1 MKNKKFIGPVYN
13 ESEAFILANLY
24 NKNNQ
29 SILYI
34 GKDDI
39 EINSTENK
47 LKWLFPNDL
56 IFTFRSWDQIP
67 YDLVSPSKEIQ
78 LERIKTLYYLLQ
90 STNKKKI
97 VLTTINAI
105 IQKTLYKDFVL
116 KNSFKIYENK
126 KIDFKELIS
135 KLLILGYDRTSV
147 VRDKSEFAVRGSILD
162 IYLIDHDHPIRLDF
176 FDDII
181 ESIHDFDRIS
191 QKRINKLSGK
201 NFIIYPSCELL
212 LTDENIKIFRK
223 KFREIFSDFR
233 KSHIYN
239 LFTEKIIPPGGEQ
252 FLPLFNDKLST
263 LFEYLN
269 DYTIFLNTD
278 FNQLFETRLENI
290 NDYFDSR
297 NTSNDRFYLNPKY
310 LYLNKNIFN
319 GFLEKNNIFQFNSFN
334 NEKNIQTGTKIVSN
348 LSTIRKEIDFNF
360 INKFFEINSK
370 IKKIIICCRSTGS
383 LKRVNK
389 DII

>member
-1 MKNKKFIGPVYN
+1 MKNKKIVGPVYK
-13 ESEAFILANLY
+13 ESEAFILANFY
-24 NKNNQ
+24 KKNNQ

-39 EINSTENK
+39 EINETENK

-78 LERIKTLYYLLQ
+78 LERIKTLYYLLK

-105 IQKTLYKDFVL
+105 IQKTLNKDFVL
-116 KNSFKIYENK
+116 KNSFTIYENK

-162 IYLIDHDHPIRLDF
+162 IFLIDHDHPIRLDF
-176 FDDII
+176 YDDTI
-181 ESIHDFDRIS
+181 ESIYDFDRIS

-223 KFREIFSDFR
+223 KFRKIFSDFR

-263 LFEYLN
+263 LFEYLERPISSVE
-269 DYTIFLNTD
+269 DTHL
-278 FNQLFETRLENI
+278 LLH
-290 NDYFDSR
+290 
-297 NTSNDRFYLNPKY
+297 L
-310 LYLNKNIFN
+310 
-319 GFLEKNNIFQFNSFN
+319 
-334 NEKNIQTGTKIVSN
+334 
-348 LSTIRKEIDFNF
+348 
-360 INKFFEINSK
+360 
-370 IKKIIICCRSTGS
+370 
-383 LKRVNK
+383 
-389 DII
+389 

>member
-1 MKNKKFIGPVYN
+1 MKNKKFIGPVYK

-39 EINSTENK
+39 EINSIENK

-67 YDLVSPSKEIQ
+67 YDVVSPSKEIQ
-78 LERIKTLYYLLQ
+78 LERIKTLYYLLK

-176 FDDII
+176 FDNVI
-181 ESIHDFDRIS
+181 ESIHH
-191 QKRINKLSGK
+191 KNVLINYQVKTLL
-201 NFIIYPSCELL
+201 FILHVSC
-212 LTDENIKIFRK
+212 
-223 KFREIFSDFR
+223 
-233 KSHIYN
+233 Y
-239 LFTEKIIPPGGEQ
+239 
-252 FLPLFNDKLST
+252 
-263 LFEYLN
+263 
-269 DYTIFLNTD
+269 
-278 FNQLFETRLENI
+278 
-290 NDYFDSR
+290 
-297 NTSNDRFYLNPKY
+297 
-310 LYLNKNIFN
+310 
-319 GFLEKNNIFQFNSFN
+319 
-334 NEKNIQTGTKIVSN
+334 
-348 LSTIRKEIDFNF
+348 
-360 INKFFEINSK
+360 
-370 IKKIIICCRSTGS
+370 
-383 LKRVNK
+383 
-389 DII
+389 

>member
-1 MKNKKFIGPVYN
+1 MK
-13 ESEAFILANLY
+13 
-24 NKNNQ
+24 KNTQ

-34 GKDDI
+34 GKNDI
-39 EINSTENK
+39 EINSIENK
-47 LKWLFPNDL
+47 LKWLLPNDL

-78 LERIKTLYYLLQ
+78 LERIKTLYYLN

-97 VLTTINAI
+97 VLTTINAVL
-105 IQKTLYKDFVL
+105 QKTLYKDFL
-116 KNSFKIYENK
+116 IKNSFDIHEKK
-126 KIDFKELIS
+126 KITLDELIC

-162 IYLIDHDHPIRLDF
+162 IYLIDHNQPIRLDF
-176 FDDII
+176 FDDVI

-201 NFIIYPSCELL
+201 KFIIYPSSELL
-212 LTDENIKIFRK
+212 ITDENIKIFRK
-223 KFREIFSDFR
+223 KFREIFHDYR

-252 FLPLFNDKLST
+252 FLPLFNEKLST
-263 LFEYLN
+263 LFEYLD
-269 DYTIFLNTD
+269 DYSIFLNTD

-297 NTSNDRFYLNPKY
+297 NNSNDHFYLNPEY
-310 LYLNKNIFN
+310 LY
-319 GFLEKNNIFQFNSFN
+319 
-334 NEKNIQTGTKIVSN
+334 
-348 LSTIRKEIDFNF
+348 
-360 INKFFEINSK
+360 FE
-370 IKKIIICCRSTGS
+370 
-383 LKRVNK
+383 
-389 DII
+389 